1 MSEVFYEVGFILVLV
16 IGKVVLDYLEGI
28 AE

>member
-16 IGKVVLDYLEGI
+16 IGKVILDYLEGI